1 MYPTVK
7 SRTTN
12 QKLLS
17 NTTHLRFDLPTLTTA
32 NPIPQILTGS
42 KKMPVAVILGV
53 CFLMFFRGIG
63 AIEFY
68 DKQGS

>member
-1 MYPTVK
+1 
-7 SRTTN
+7 
-12 QKLLS
+12 
-17 NTTHLRFDLPTLTTA
+17 LPTLTTA

-63 AIEFY
+63 DIEFY

>member
-1 MYPTVK
+1 
-7 SRTTN
+7 
-12 QKLLS
+12 
-17 NTTHLRFDLPTLTTA
+17 LPTLTTA